1 MVTLTLDLNQRTVDK
16 LRERAAQEGKS
27 TDAWVAELLREQV
40 DQDFAQRQK
49 AGIDALKGMLDIAD
63 RDYAE
68 RGEQIIQEATIGQ
81 LPDPQGLRDLD
92 GLLTEAVTDASI
104 TDEEVLHQIFRDA
117 HDRPD

>member
-1 MVTLTLDLNQRTVDK
+1 MLTLQLSED
-16 LRERAAQEGKS
+16 
-27 TDAWVAELLREQV
+27 VAEQLRMLARSRGVSLNEAVEQ
-40 DQDFAQRQK
+40 
-49 AGIDALKGMLDIAD
+49 L
-63 RDYAE
+63 
-68 RGEQIIQEATIGQ
+68 IIQEATVGQ